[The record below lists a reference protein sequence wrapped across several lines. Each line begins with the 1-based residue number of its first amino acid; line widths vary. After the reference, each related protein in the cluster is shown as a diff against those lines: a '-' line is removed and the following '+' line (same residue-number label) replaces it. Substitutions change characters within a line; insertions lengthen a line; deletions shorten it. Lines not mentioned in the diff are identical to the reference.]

1 MPMSNSD
8 TSEEDL
14 VIGIDAG
21 GTEIKA
27 GILRG
32 GEIIALRRFPTER
45 ELGPDHSVAQ
55 VLNSAL
61 AMHQEFPS
69 THAIALVVP
78 GVIDSKNGI
87 EVFSENLLWENVPF
101 CPELGRITGL
111 PWGFGHDVRFA
122 GVAEATFGSGKGYAD
137 SFFLSIGTGIAGA
150 MIVDNQLIDNPYGGE
165 IGHMNVHSGRQCACG
180 VSGCLESIA
189 TGPSIYGYYAEL
201 AGIEKTADTPKFG
214 AREVLSAA
222 KNGDRHAQEAW
233 GVATRSLGEA
243 LAAYVSILAPDLII
257 LGGGVSNAGTDL
269 VQPISE
275 YLESRLTFQ
284 KRPRI
289 ALATLG
295 DTAGMIGAG
304 ILARRSLAKHRE
316 SSL

>member
-1 MPMSNSD
+1 MSTSGNSD
-8 TSEEDL
+8 DL

-45 ELGPDHSVAQ
+45 EFGPEHSVAQ
-55 VLNSAL
+55 VLNAAV
-61 AMHQEFPS
+61 AMQQEFPNA
-69 THAIALVVP
+69 HAIALVVP
-78 GVIDSKNGI
+78 GVVDSKNGI

-101 CPELGRITGL
+101 GPELGRLTGL

-122 GVAEATFGSGKGYAD
+122 GVAEATYGSGKGYAD

-150 MIVDNQLIDNPYGGE
+150 MIVDGELIDNPYGGE
-165 IGHMNVHSGRQCACG
+165 IGHMDVHSGRPCACG

-189 TGPSIYGYYAEL
+189 TGPSIYSIYAEL
-201 AGIEKTADTPKFG
+201 AGIAATEDTPKFG
-214 AREVLSAA
+214 AREVLLAA
-222 KNGDRHAQEAW
+222 KNGDRHALEAW
-233 GVATRSLGEA
+233 DIATRSLGEA

-269 VQPISE
+269 VEPIGA

-295 DTAGMIGAG
+295 DTAGLIGAG
-304 ILARRSLAKHRE
+304 ILARRSLAKHLE
-316 SSL
+316 GTH